1 LHQAEYPFS
10 PRSLI
15 RKEKTVAVVV
25 DRGLSV

>member
-15 RKEKTVAVVV
+15 ETEENRS
-25 DRGLSV
+25 RGH

>member
-15 RKEKTVAVVV
+15 RKERNCS
-25 DRGLSV
+25 RGRAAASAE